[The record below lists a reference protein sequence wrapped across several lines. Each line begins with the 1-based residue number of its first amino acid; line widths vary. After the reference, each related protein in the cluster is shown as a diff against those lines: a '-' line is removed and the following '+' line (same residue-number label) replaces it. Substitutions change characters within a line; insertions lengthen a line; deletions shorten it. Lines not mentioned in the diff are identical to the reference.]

1 MQRQMRQEN
10 LPVAD
15 CTRLLLALI
24 ALAIVTAIDR
34 AEAADAPGCTP
45 WIAKAVGIQGQVE
58 TRRAGETRWQPVR
71 LEQTFCGG
79 DMIRVSERSRAAILL
94 RPEETTLRLDER
106 STITIPML
114 APKVLDGWSYYRVR
128 PIF

>member
-1 MQRQMRQEN
+1 MQRPMRQEN
-10 LPVAD
+10 LRVTD

-24 ALAIVTAIDR
+24 VLAIVTAIPR

-45 WIAKAVGIQGQVE
+45 WIAKAAGIQGQVE

-94 RPEETTLRLDER
+94 RQEETTLQLDQR
-106 STITIPML
+106 TTITFPKL
-114 APKVLDGWSYYRVR
+114 APCGSAMVGAIKGRR
-128 PIF
+128 